1 MVAIAA
7 EDSLN
12 SSLMRNI
19 EALRRRREQEEA
31 TATLEERLASAI
43 TRFSGS
49 MRFVYLHL
57 LLYGGWVAANLGLF
71 SGIRPWDPTFVVLA
85 MIASVEAIFLST
97 FILITQ
103 NRMALAADRR
113 AELDL
118 QVSLLA
124 EAEITKLVQIVS
136 EMAARMEV
144 PAAQQE
150 DVEEM
155 KQLVRPEAVLDAIEE
170 AAVAE
175 RRVRATSP
183 RKRRLHSAPGSAVE
197 RGDVAQDGGAGA
209 GPRREIFRQFAVP
222 RPCCFGDRALSGH
235 PLFNRPPPV
244 VTLVRFHLSP
254 PLRDKSPSRANG

>member
-1 MVAIAA
+1 MAA

-31 TATLEERLASAI
+31 NATLEERLASAI

-57 LLYGGWVAANLGLF
+57 LLYGGWVAANLRLF

-175 RRVRATSP
+175 
-183 RKRRLHSAPGSAVE
+183 
-197 RGDVAQDGGAGA
+197 
-209 GPRREIFRQFAVP
+209 
-222 RPCCFGDRALSGH
+222 
-235 PLFNRPPPV
+235 
-244 VTLVRFHLSP
+244 
-254 PLRDKSPSRANG
+254 